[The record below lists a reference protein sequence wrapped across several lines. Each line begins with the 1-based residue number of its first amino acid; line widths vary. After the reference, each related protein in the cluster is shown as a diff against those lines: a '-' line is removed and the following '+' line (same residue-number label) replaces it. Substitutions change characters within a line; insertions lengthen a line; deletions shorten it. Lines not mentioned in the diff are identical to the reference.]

1 MILQIWGATAGGAA
15 RNSQLASVTGAMAAM
30 GLCATGGGQM
40 GAAEEYAAEGGALFR
55 SLSSLQELGPADC
68 VPAGQAARE
77 SISELYMRA

>member
-40 GAAEEYAAEGGALFR
+40 GAMARLCTFVIRAAHVVDRQPQYMNIMIIFSGGVANDLLR
-55 SLSSLQELGPADC
+55 
-68 VPAGQAARE
+68 
-77 SISELYMRA
+77 